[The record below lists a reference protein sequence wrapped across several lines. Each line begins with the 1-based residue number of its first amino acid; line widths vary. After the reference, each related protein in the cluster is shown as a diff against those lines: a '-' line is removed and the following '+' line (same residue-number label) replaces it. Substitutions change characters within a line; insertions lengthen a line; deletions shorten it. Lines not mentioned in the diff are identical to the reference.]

1 MTCNLLRKELCS
13 PPIPTFYVF
22 LFMGA
27 LVLVPGYPFGM
38 VFFFGCLAL
47 FFTTQFARENH
58 DVYYSAVLPL
68 SKREAVRGRCML
80 FGVFQLAQL
89 LVAVPFAVIR
99 YCLIPGDNVVGIE
112 ANAAWCGFG
121 LVIYAAFNLV
131 FLTGYYK
138 TAQKIGVPFLAAL
151 VPVLLLITVM
161 EGVSHIPAL
170 AWIDSVR
177 PDDQVRQLSILVAGV
192 VIWLLGWVG
201 TFRLACARFERA
213 DL

>member
-1 MTCNLLRKELCS
+1 M
-13 PPIPTFYVF
+13 
-22 LFMGA
+22 
-27 LVLVPGYPFGM
+27 
-38 VFFFGCLAL
+38 
-47 FFTTQFARENH
+47 
-58 DVYYSAVLPL
+58 
-68 SKREAVRGRCML
+68 
-80 FGVFQLAQL
+80 
-89 LVAVPFAVIR
+89 
-99 YCLIPGDNVVGIE
+99 VGIE

-177 PDDQVRQLSILVAGV
+177 PDDQGPPAVHPGGGGCHLAA
-192 VIWLLGWVG
+192 GWVG
-201 TFRLACARFERA
+201 TFRLAWRPF
-213 DL
+213 

>member
-1 MTCNLLRKELCS
+1 MTCNLLRKELLLTAH
-13 PPIPTFYVF
+13 PTFYVF

-177 PDDQVRQLSILVAGV
+177 PDDQVRQLSILAAGV
-192 VIWLLGWVG
+192 VIWLLGSS
-201 TFRLACARFERA
+201 ER
-213 DL
+213 DLRKVWK

>member
-1 MTCNLLRKELCS
+1 M
-13 PPIPTFYVF
+13 
-22 LFMGA
+22 
-27 LVLVPGYPFGM
+27 
-38 VFFFGCLAL
+38 
-47 FFTTQFARENH
+47 
-58 DVYYSAVLPL
+58 
-68 SKREAVRGRCML
+68 
-80 FGVFQLAQL
+80 
-89 LVAVPFAVIR
+89 
-99 YCLIPGDNVVGIE
+99 
-112 ANAAWCGFG
+112 
-121 LVIYAAFNLV
+121 IYAAFNLV

-177 PDDQVRQLSILVAGV
+177 PDDQVRQLSILAAGV
-192 VIWLLGWVG
+192 VIWLLGWVE